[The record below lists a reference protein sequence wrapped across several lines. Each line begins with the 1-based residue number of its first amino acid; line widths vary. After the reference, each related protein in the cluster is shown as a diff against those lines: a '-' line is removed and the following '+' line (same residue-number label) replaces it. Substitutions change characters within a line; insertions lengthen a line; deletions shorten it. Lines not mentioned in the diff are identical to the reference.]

1 MTHNDRHLRLG
12 ESLIDG
18 LNRGARAG
26 LDAWGAI
33 LLGAVVWGAGPFVPD
48 TARWPWIFAALTV
61 TLVSTGAL
69 GRGIVADDRSGA
81 RRLGLR
87 PAGLQFD
94 RPELRLLGAALLC
107 ALFLT
112 LILCV
117 VALVL
122 LATFGIAGLDAEAI
136 RLRNWAAVGP
146 AWKLVLLALM
156 TVGTLCAVL
165 VLAAR
170 LSLFI
175 PATMARRHMV
185 SLQSIALSRG
195 VVGPLAVGLILTA
208 APSAVLLV
216 ATGAGWIAGAGAW
229 IAWAAV
235 LNLIQGPLTLGYLG
249 AAYRRLE
256 PLSPLEGA
264 HGELMGRGPDVALES

>member
-12 ESLIDG
+12 EVLTDG
-18 LNRGARAG
+18 LNRAARAG
-26 LDAWGAI
+26 LDAWAAI
-33 LLGAVVWGAGPFVPD
+33 LLGAVVWGAAPFVPEA
-48 TARWPWIFAALTV
+48 ARWPWILAASIV

-69 GRGIVADDRSGA
+69 GRVIVAGDRSGA
-81 RRLGLR
+81 RRLGLG
-87 PAGLQFD
+87 PAGLQFG

-136 RLRNWAAVGP
+136 RLRNWAEVGP
-146 AWKLVLLALM
+146 AWKLGLLALM
-156 TVGTLCAVL
+156 TAGTLCAVV

-175 PATMARRHMV
+175 PATVARRHMV
-185 SLQSIALSRG
+185 SLHSIALSRG
-195 VVGPLAVGLILTA
+195 VVGALAAGLLLTA
-208 APSAVLLV
+208 APSALLLV
-216 ATGAGWIAGAGAW
+216 STGAGWIGGAGAW
-229 IAWAAV
+229 IAWAAL
-235 LNLIQGPLTLGYLG
+235 LNFIQGPLALGYLG

-264 HGELMGRGPDVALES
+264 HG

>member
-12 ESLIDG
+12 EVLTDG
-18 LNRGARAG
+18 LNRARRAG

-48 TARWPWIFAALTV
+48 SARWPWAFAALIV
-61 TLVSTGAL
+61 MLVSTGAL
-69 GRGIVADDRSGA
+69 GRGALADDRSGA
-81 RRLGLR
+81 RRLGLG
-87 PAGLQFD
+87 PAGLQFG

-107 ALFLT
+107 AVFLT

-146 AWKLVLLALM
+146 AWKLGLLALM
-156 TVGTLCAVL
+156 TVGTLCAVI
-165 VLAAR
+165 VLAVR

-175 PATMARRHMV
+175 PATVARRHMV

-195 VVGPLAVGLILTA
+195 VVGPLAAGLILTA
-208 APSAVLLV
+208 APSTVLLV
-216 ATGAGWIAGAGAW
+216 AAGAGWIGGAGAW
-229 IAWAAV
+229 ITWAAV
-235 LNLIQGPLTLGYLG
+235 LNLIQGPLTLGSLG

-264 HGELMGRGPDVALES
+264 HG

>member
-12 ESLIDG
+12 EILTDG
-18 LNRGARAG
+18 LNRAARVG
-26 LDAWGAI
+26 RDAWAAI
-33 LLGAVVWGAGPFVPD
+33 LLGAAVWGAGPFVPD
-48 TARWPWIFAALTV
+48 SVRWPWVFAALIV

-69 GRGIVADDRSGA
+69 GRGSVADDRSGA
-81 RRLGLR
+81 GRLGLG
-87 PAGLQFD
+87 PAGLQFG
-94 RPELRLLGAALLC
+94 RPELKLLGAALLC
-107 ALFLT
+107 AVFLT

-146 AWKLVLLALM
+146 AWKLGLLALM
-156 TVGTLCAVL
+156 TVGTLCAVV

-175 PATMARRHMV
+175 PATVARRHMV

-195 VVGPLAVGLILTA
+195 VVGPLAAGLILTA
-208 APSAVLLV
+208 APPPVLV
-216 ATGAGWIAGAGAW
+216 GAAGVGWSGGAGAW
-229 IAWAAV
+229 VAWGGG

-264 HGELMGRGPDVALES
+264 HG

>member
-1 MTHNDRHLRLG
+1 LTHNDRHLRLG
-12 ESLIDG
+12 EVLADG
-18 LNRGARAG
+18 RNRAARAG
-26 LDAWGAI
+26 ADAWAAI
-33 LLGAVVWGAGPFVPD
+33 LLCAVVWGGRPFVPD
-48 TARWPWIFAALTV
+48 SARWPWVFAALIV
-61 TLVSTGAL
+61 TLISSAAL
-69 GRGIVADDRSGA
+69 GRGSVAEDRSGA
-81 RRLGLR
+81 RRLGLG
-87 PAGLQFD
+87 PAGLQLGKL
-94 RPELRLLGAALLC
+94 ELRLLAAALLC
-107 ALFLT
+107 AVFLT
-112 LILCV
+112 LILSV

-156 TVGTLCAVL
+156 TVGMLCAIV

-170 LSLFI
+170 LSLFV
-175 PATMARRHMV
+175 PATVARRHMV

-195 VVGPLAVGLILTA
+195 VVGPMAVGLILTA

-216 ATGAGWIAGAGAW
+216 AAGAGWISGAGAW

-235 LNLIQGPLTLGYLG
+235 LNLIQGPLTLGFLG
-249 AAYRRLE
+249 AVYRRLE

-264 HGELMGRGPDVALES
+264 HG

>member
-12 ESLIDG
+12 ELLTDG
-18 LNRGARAG
+18 LNRAVRAG
-26 LDAWGAI
+26 FDAWAAI
-33 LLGAVVWGAGPFVPD
+33 LLGAVVWSAGPFAPD
-48 TARWPWIFAALTV
+48 AARWPWVFAGVIV

-69 GRGIVADDRSGA
+69 GREIVADDRSGA
-81 RRLGLR
+81 LRLGLG
-87 PAGLQFD
+87 PTGLQFG

-107 ALFLT
+107 TLFLT

-146 AWKLVLLALM
+146 AWKLGLLALM
-156 TVGTLCAVL
+156 TVGTLCAVV

-170 LSLFI
+170 LALFI

-264 HGELMGRGPDVALES
+264 HG